1 MGVVVWKMCC
11 PAHPENEVISGM
23 GGVVQLRDT
32 MWARSGP
39 SLPVQLPSHCGAVR
53 L

>member
-23 GGVVQLRDT
+23 GGVVQ
-32 MWARSGP
+32 WP
-39 SLPVQLPSHCGAVR
+39 C
-53 L
+53 